1 MNRRLVAP
9 VLVSLALAVVLGA
22 QEKPPAA
29 SPQQAAP
36 AQPAQAPPAGQA
48 ASGTPSFPTQ
58 LEQVIVD
65 VVVTDKKG
73 VPIKGLKPSDMTVT
87 EDGVKQEV
95 VSFEAVELPEQ
106 PSGAAPPPPKI
117 TSNVDKEAQQGRTFV
132 IVFDDMHTTPWR
144 ANQAKAAVVSFLE
157 KGTREGDR
165 VSLISTPAAPGGRR
179 AWRPAARS

>member
-1 MNRRLVAP
+1 
-9 VLVSLALAVVLGA
+9 
-22 QEKPPAA
+22 
-29 SPQQAAP
+29 
-36 AQPAQAPPAGQA
+36 
-48 ASGTPSFPTQ
+48 
-58 LEQVIVD
+58 VD

-106 PSGAAPPPPKI
+106 PSGSAPPPPKI
-117 TSNVDKEAQQGRTFV
+117 TSNVDKETQQGRTFV

-165 VSLISTPAAPGGRR
+165 VSLISTAGG
-179 AWRPAARS
+179 AWWTSRMEAGPLEADRDGEGPSTGGSSPT